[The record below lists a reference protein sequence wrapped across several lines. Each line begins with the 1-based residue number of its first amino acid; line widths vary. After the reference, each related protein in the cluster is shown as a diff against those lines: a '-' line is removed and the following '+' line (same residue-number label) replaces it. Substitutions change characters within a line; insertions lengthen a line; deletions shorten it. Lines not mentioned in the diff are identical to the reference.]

1 MLSIL
6 EIIIYCDFDILS
18 KRESLQFFTFA
29 LNIIV
34 FMLIFLVGYMGCGK
48 TTFGRKLATE
58 LDWQFADLDE
68 LIEENYKISIN
79 DFFVKYGEENFR
91 RIENMMLR
99 DQLTKHKIV
108 ISTGGGTPCFYNN
121 MELMNRNGVTV
132 FLNTSVPV
140 IVDRLMNGKR
150 KRPLIM
156 GLEKTELTLKINHH
170 LAQRIKYYNLAQ
182 YKLSLEEQIPSYVQ
196 EMLGLITS

>member
-1 MLSIL
+1 
-6 EIIIYCDFDILS
+6 
-18 KRESLQFFTFA
+18 
-29 LNIIV
+29 
-34 FMLIFLVGYMGCGK
+34 MLIFLVGYMGCGK

-68 LIEENYKISIN
+68 LIEAHYKISIN

-121 MELMNRNGVTV
+121 MELMNRFGVTV
-132 FLNTSVPV
+132 FLNTPVPV
-140 IVDRLMNGKR
+140 IVDRLINGKR

-156 GLEKTELTLKINHH
+156 GLEITDLTLKINQH

-182 YKLSLEEQIPSYVQ
+182 HKLSLEEQIPSYVQ